1 VSLLG
6 NLLQPHLPV
15 EKLTGR
21 VYGFYTVNSLFIFQ
35 LRLEKQTNSVY
46 EIDTASA
53 LCNLTV

>member
-1 VSLLG
+1 MSLLG

-15 EKLTGR
+15 EKLTGS

-35 LRLEKQTNSVY
+35 LPLEKQTNSVY